1 MYMHMMYIHPAAFS
15 FFFSG
20 RIGVGKQRDGTPL
33 PCCYFSNFVFF
44 RADRSWRAERW
55 YTAALLLFPAALLR
69 VDCEGP
75 VDGLTDGPPWSHGLW
90 KGLSP
95 YCLLC
100 TVRRSCLLGT
110 LRCSSY
116 FCFFI
121 YFTLNFFWAHSG
133 ARGRCLWVQGYKY
146 ICIYIYMHMHIYTHI
161 CIYMHV
167 YRV

>member
-1 MYMHMMYIHPAAFS
+1 MYMHMMYIHPAAF
-15 FFFSG
+15 F
-20 RIGVGKQRDGTPL
+20 
-33 PCCYFSNFVFF
+33 FF
-44 RADRSWRAERW
+44 RADRSWQAERW

-121 YFTLNFFWAHSG
+121 YFTLNFFGHTQVLSTVAVG
-133 ARGRCLWVQGYKY
+133 GG
-146 ICIYIYMHMHIYTHI
+146 
-161 CIYMHV
+161 YMHV
-167 YRV
+167 SSSSYGAHSAAGDR